1 MSKAVASRHRG
12 RRVARQL
19 HLDGV
24 EESIRVYQ
32 RGEVRIYHADVLS
45 LYQEWKVPVAIISDG
60 PYGVGGF
67 PGDLP
72 TCDHLAELYEPH
84 IVQWSA
90 KAPPQTTLWFWNTE
104 IGWATV
110 HPLLVKYGWRYV
122 RCNIWDKG
130 IAHVAG
136 NSNTQILR
144 ELPVVTEV
152 CVQYVKEPYIDGLN
166 LKDWLRREWERTGLP
181 ISKANEAC
189 GVANAATRKYLTRD
203 HRWYFPPPEMFEKLV
218 AYANRHGRPEGKP
231 YFAPDGLHPMTADDW
246 SRMRAKFYCKP
257 GITNVWREPPL
268 HNGERLK
275 VGGKSDSYESKTSQT
290 DALAHRTFHRRR
302 RLGLGTVWWSVHGGV
317 GCFPTGE
324 ALRERG
330 DRTSFTRNRGTEA
343 DVYLKTFIPP
353 RPLYQ
358 NSRTPRG
365 NIIMYG

>member
-1 MSKAVASRHRG
+1 LQGSSIWMELRNQHVFISTGKCASTTRTCYPCTR
-12 RRVARQL
+12 
-19 HLDGV
+19 
-24 EESIRVYQ
+24 
-32 RGEVRIYHADVLS
+32 
-45 LYQEWKVPVAIISDG
+45 YQEWEVPVAIISDG

-72 TCDHLAELYEPH
+72 TCDHLAEWYEPH

-90 KAPPQTTLWFWNTE
+90 KATPQTTLWFWNTE

-152 CVQYVKEPYIDGLN
+152 CVQYVKEPYIDGPT

-203 HRWYFPPPEMFEKLV
+203 HRWYFPPPEVCLWSMSHISPQLDILQGFETS
-218 AYANRHGRPEGKP
+218 GGKP
-231 YFAPDGLHPMTADDW
+231 EKIPNHF
-246 SRMRAKFYCKP
+246 
-257 GITNVWREPPL
+257 
-268 HNGERLK
+268 
-275 VGGKSDSYESKTSQT
+275 SD
-290 DALAHRTFHRRR
+290 
-302 RLGLGTVWWSVHGGV
+302 
-317 GCFPTGE
+317 
-324 ALRERG
+324 
-330 DRTSFTRNRGTEA
+330 
-343 DVYLKTFIPP
+343 
-353 RPLYQ
+353 
-358 NSRTPRG
+358 
-365 NIIMYG
+365 